1 MKHFN
6 GESMIEVAVEN
17 YYKEISKDKG
27 NELFS
32 KLVEDGYNF
41 FTGIPC
47 SYLKSFLNELE
58 NEKQI
63 IRGTIYKSILEP
75 LDIKH
80 IKPFNESQAVG
91 IAAGAYL
98 AGYKPVVYCQ
108 NSAIGYIMNP
118 ITSLLI
124 PNKIDVLFIISE
136 RKDPP
141 YEHKIMG
148 EKGRDIMK
156 LIGWEK
162 VIWIV

>member
-6 GESMIEVAVEN
+6 GESMVEVRIEEFH
-17 YYKEISKDKG
+17 KEICKSEG
-27 NELFS
+27 NLLLRE
-32 KLVEDGYNF
+32 LVEDGYNF

-47 SYLKSFLNELE
+47 SYLKSFLEELE
-58 NEKQI
+58 CQKDVI
-63 IRGTIYKSILEP
+63 
-75 LDIKH
+75 H

-91 IAAGAYL
+91 IATGAYL

-108 NSAIGYIMNP
+108 NSAIGYIINP

-162 VIWIV
+162 VIWVV